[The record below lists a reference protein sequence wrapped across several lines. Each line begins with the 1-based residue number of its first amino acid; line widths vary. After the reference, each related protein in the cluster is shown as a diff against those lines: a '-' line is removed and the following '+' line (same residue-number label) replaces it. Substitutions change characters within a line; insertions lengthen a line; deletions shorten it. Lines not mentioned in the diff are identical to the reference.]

1 LEAFVSQLDRSQ
13 IELIG
18 YPSTALEDDLT
29 ARIKPHFARWQPLV
43 GLNDEQAAAQIHA
56 DAPHILIDLAGHT
69 AHNRL
74 PVFAYKPAPVQASWL
89 GYFATTGVAEIDYI
103 IGDPYVTP
111 DSEASHFVERLW
123 RLPESYFCM
132 AVPQYSI
139 ELTEPPIL
147 RNGYP
152 TFGCFNNLAKVNDRV
167 IALWARLLQRMPEA
181 RLFLKTKQLAD
192 ATVRERLLER
202 FTAHQIGPERLLLE
216 GPGPR
221 AELLAAYNRI
231 DIALDPFPYPGG
243 TTSAEALWMGV
254 PVITKRGDRF
264 LSHVGETIAHNCGHP
279 EWIAEDE
286 EQYILKAI
294 QLASNPNTL
303 QNLKLHLRQQL
314 PQQPLFNSTTFA
326 QHFQKAMQRM
336 WSLSTR
342 HKWPVK
348 TAEAPY

>member
-1 LEAFVSQLDRSQ
+1 MRNHPVGYFLEAFIGQLDPSVVR
-13 IELIG
+13 LIG
-18 YPSTALEDDLT
+18 YPTTALEDDLT
-29 ARIKPHFARWQPLV
+29 ARLKPHFERWQPLV

-74 PVFAYKPAPVQASWL
+74 PVFAYKPAPIQASWL
-89 GYFATTGVAEIDYI
+89 GYFATTGVAEIDYV

-132 AVPQYSI
+132 ATPQYDIPVS
-139 ELTEPPIL
+139 ELPAL

-167 IALWARLLQRMPEA
+167 IALWARLLQHSPTA
-181 RLFLKTKQLAD
+181 KLFLKTKQLAD

-202 FTAHQIGPERLLLE
+202 FAAVNIGPERLILE

-221 AELLAAYNRI
+221 AELLAAYQRV
-231 DIALDPFPYPGG
+231 DVALDPFPYPGG

-279 EWIAEDE
+279 EWIAQDED
-286 EQYILKAI
+286 QYVLKAAELAANTSHLA
-294 QLASNPNTL
+294 QLRRS
-303 QNLKLHLRQQL
+303 LREHL
-314 PQQPLFNSTTFA
+314 PQQPLFNSQRFA
-326 QHFQKAMQRM
+326 QHFQQAVKAMRQ
-336 WSLSTR
+336 
-342 HKWPVK
+342 
-348 TAEAPY
+348 